1 MLLNLKTLINDFL
14 NLLIPNC
21 CIYCEEVI
29 DDRNKILCEKCF
41 QSIPRTYHVNTP
53 KFNDLYN
60 YLYRLVDVE
69 YAFSMFYFN
78 TDTPIRILIH
88 YLKYKKHKEVGIF
101 LGEMY
106 GREILN
112 NTKIKNEFDV
122 IIPIPLHKKRF
133 KERGYNQSEM
143 FAIGLS
149 KILNIPVNTT
159 NVIRIKNTLSQTQK
173 ESYDRKFDMKDA
185 FAVIN
190 PADLN
195 KKHILLVDDLI
206 TTGSTIVS
214 CAREIKK
221 NCKCKISI
229 CSIAKTR

>member
-1 MLLNLKTLINDFL
+1 MRCSLL
-14 NLLIPNC
+14 
-21 CIYCEEVI
+21 
-29 DDRNKILCEKCF
+29 
-41 QSIPRTYHVNTP
+41 
-53 KFNDLYN
+53 
-60 YLYRLVDVE
+60 
-69 YAFSMFYFN
+69 
-78 TDTPIRILIH
+78 
-88 YLKYKKHKEVGIF
+88 G
-101 LGEMY
+101 
-106 GREILN
+106 
-112 NTKIKNEFDV
+112 
-122 IIPIPLHKKRF
+122 
-133 KERGYNQSEM
+133 
-143 FAIGLS
+143 

>member
-29 DDRNKILCEKCF
+29 DDRSKILCEKC
-41 QSIPRTYHVNTP
+41 
-53 KFNDLYN
+53 
-60 YLYRLVDVE
+60 E
-69 YAFSMFYFN
+69 YAFSMFYFY
-78 TDTPIRILIH
+78 TDTPIRNLIH

-149 KILNIPVNTT
+149 KILNIPVNT
-159 NVIRIKNTLSQTQK
+159 
-173 ESYDRKFDMKDA
+173 
-185 FAVIN
+185 
-190 PADLN
+190 
-195 KKHILLVDDLI
+195 
-206 TTGSTIVS
+206 
-214 CAREIKK
+214 
-221 NCKCKISI
+221 
-229 CSIAKTR
+229 

>member
-29 DDRNKILCEKCF
+29 DDRSKILCEKCF
-41 QSIPRTYHVNTP
+41 KKIPRTYHVNTP

-69 YAFSMFYFN
+69 
-78 TDTPIRILIH
+78 
-88 YLKYKKHKEVGIF
+88 YKKHKEVGIF

-229 CSIAKTR
+229 CSIARTR

>member
-29 DDRNKILCEKCF
+29 DDRSKILCEKCF
-41 QSIPRTYHVNTP
+41 KSIPRTDHVNTP
-53 KFNDLYN
+53 KFNNLYN
-60 YLYRLVDVE
+60 YLYKSVDIE
-69 YAFSMFYFN
+69 YAFSMFYFY

-206 TTGSTIVS
+206 TKGATIVS